1 MRTHKEIEQ
10 LQFNNYS
17 FRIFQEEMMFHF
29 FFAELIHIS
38 YIYIYIIYIY
48 YIYIYIYTQYHTW
61 ALPGQTWMKPYTIVL
76 AKDHVANYFDVHPT
90 YSVDNKP
97 SICEICHLGIVD
109 LSGNQWCGI
118 RICVSNPFRQ

>member
-10 LQFNNYS
+10 LQVNNYS
-17 FRIFQEEMMFHF
+17 FRIFQEGMMFHF
-29 FFAELIHIS
+29 FCGV
-38 YIYIYIIYIY
+38 

-61 ALPGQTWMKPYTIVL
+61 ALPGQTWTKPYTIVL

-90 YSVDNKP
+90 YSVDNKH

-109 LSGNQWCGI
+109 LSGNQ
-118 RICVSNPFRQ
+118 